1 MSSVAR
7 SFEEPAMNDTIWLGA
22 VTLMIF
28 GYLFYAMLAPE
39 KF

>member
-1 MSSVAR
+1 MTT
-7 SFEEPAMNDTIWLGA
+7 DTIWLGA

-28 GYLFYAMLAPE
+28 AYLFYAMLAPE

>member
-1 MSSVAR
+1 MPPAAR
-7 SFEEPAMNDTIWLGA
+7 SFEELAMSDFIWLGG

>member
-1 MSSVAR
+1 MRTAAR
-7 SFEEPAMNDTIWLGA
+7 SSEEPAMTDYIWLGA
-22 VTLMIF
+22 VTALIF